1 MSWRPAWA
9 AVCDL
14 SGCGKRKE
22 PVTWRKKRRVRRMSA
37 GQGRKQGEA
46 EETESKEKRVEQGMK
61 RERGKAGG
69 RGRREGGGREE
80 KAEGRS
86 LSCGTS

>member
-1 MSWRPAWA
+1 MSCP
-9 AVCDL
+9 
-14 SGCGKRKE
+14 GCGKRKE
-22 PVTWRKKRRVRRMSA
+22 PVSWRKERRVRRMNA
-37 GQGRKQGEA
+37 GQGLKQGEA
-46 EETESKEKRVEQGMK
+46 EETESKEKRVEQAMK
-61 RERGKAGG
+61 RAEEKGERAKTGG